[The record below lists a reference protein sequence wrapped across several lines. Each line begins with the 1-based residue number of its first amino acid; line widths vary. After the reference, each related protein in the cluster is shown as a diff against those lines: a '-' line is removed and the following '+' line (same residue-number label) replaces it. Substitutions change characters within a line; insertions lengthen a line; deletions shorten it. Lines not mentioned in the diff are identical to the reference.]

1 MANYIGKEPTPV
13 PLSTSDYGDG
23 SITAVKLAPG
33 AAVGN
38 IGFTP
43 LDAAGGTVS
52 GNLQVAGTTI
62 TADID
67 ATGQV
72 DIIGNTNITG
82 NYTQLAG
89 TTTLFQDPTLALQA
103 ATKQYVDNNFQLAT
117 GSVQALTGDITLTS
131 ASARVFEFTA
141 VPEFTV
147 ANLPNAT
154 TLTISNGKFVFRNE
168 GKHPLGVKDNAGNLI
183 GAVGPNSTAT
193 CYLYSTATAAGNWSL
208 VGDDVRPFFIAN
220 AGILPNQNS
229 AGATAQDTLLSTAY
243 ALTIKLTDTKYV
255 VVHND
260 NTATNQQVI
269 AYAVDTST
277 KPANVG
283 SRTVVADLSATS
295 GVAALAPPCIGF
307 RVTDTTCYVANA
319 SSVTSHVVLTV
330 SGVGITTTT
339 TRSGTFAAVPFQHNP
354 ILGEISQVQRIAD
367 DLYLY
372 AFAASAA
379 VIVYNAVKIDGTTIR
394 ISTSVNSPQ
403 INGTGFAGLIDMRF
417 ISFDAGTGVGK
428 VGVCHTQGTVAPY
441 SLYVNRVTVTRN
453 GPGAAPSLAAVDSV
467 LVTAVGFQMAATAN
481 FGFAV
486 DKGDPQFGVVFYYAS
501 TSVFPVYAGVYNL
514 DTGILTATAPQNV
527 LSQAGGVAT
536 GFQRFAS
543 VANAGAVSA
552 TTAGVI
558 GNSRGL
564 LVDQLGNGAWRAYWI
579 TATSI
584 RFIKL
589 SHVGISYSATPSDF
603 ALPDGTNT
611 VSGLAILGG
620 DCSRYND
627 NTTTTSPG
635 FVVLSNSAMT
645 PAAGQLGGAKMYL
658 VYDQTD
664 KLNLIDVYAPETFS
678 IRDGLPTLIGLQQM
692 ITKSGYLILP
702 VGDPTATTTS
712 EGSFNTWAFF
722 KLNQNGG
729 LRYFGT
735 WPLPIKNTRE
745 VVFNNPFNV
754 QDNEIDIC
762 SNGIEFDQVEGIHY
776 RKMLKIETAITN

>member
-208 VGDDVRPFFIAN
+208 VGDDVRPFFVSN
-220 AGILPNQNS
+220 SGVLPQS
-229 AGATAQDTLLSTAY
+229 GTTAADTLLSTAY

-277 KPANVG
+277 RPATVG
-283 SRTVVADLSATS
+283 SRTVLAALSATS

-319 SSVTSHVVLTV
+319 SSVTSHVVLTI
-330 SGVGITTTT
+330 SGVGITVSNTL
-339 TRSGTFAAVPFQHNP
+339 SGTFAAVPFQHNP

-372 AFAASAA
+372 AFAATAA
-379 VIVYNAVKIDGTTIR
+379 VIVYYGVKIDGTVIR
-394 ISTSVNSPQ
+394 ISTTVNSPQ
-403 INGTGFAGLIDMRF
+403 LNGTGFAGLIDMRF

-428 VGVCHTQGTVAPY
+428 VGICHTQGTAAPFN
-441 SLYVNRVTVTRN
+441 LFVNRVTVTRN

-467 LVTAVGFQMAATAN
+467 QVTGAALAATAN

-486 DKGDPQFGVVFYYAS
+486 DQDDPQYGVVYYLAN
-501 TSVFPVYAGVYNL
+501 TTVFPSYNGVYNL
-514 DTGILTATAPQNV
+514 NTGTLTSTATQV
-527 LSQAGGVAT
+527 ILSQAGGVAT

-564 LVDQLGNGAWRAYWI
+564 LVDQLGAGAWRTYWI

-584 RFIKL
+584 RFIKI
-589 SHVGISYSATPSDF
+589 SHVGIVYTTTLADY
-603 ALPDGTNT
+603 AIPDGTAT

-620 DCSRYND
+620 NCSRYSD
-627 NTTTTSPG
+627 NTTSTAPG
-635 FVVLSNSAMT
+635 FVVVSNSAMT
-645 PAAGQLGGAKMYL
+645 PAAGQIGGAKMYL

-735 WPLPIKNTRE
+735 WPLPLKNTRE

-762 SNGIEFDQVEGIHY
+762 SNGIEFDQVLGIHY
-776 RKMLKIETAITN
+776 RKMLKIETAIAN